1 MNGARHSQYRGTAP
15 IRNQPPLGP
24 YRRPMPRVLEGSQG
38 GGRLLMS
45 KVPLYREVRVL
56 HMSKKGESRGI
67 GVMPHRTHHSYRTT
81 SLIRKR
87 HLLGPNSRPM
97 PMVLGRS
104 GEGGL
109 FL

>member
-45 KVPLYREVRVL
+45 KVPLYHAVRVL
-56 HMSKKGESRGI
+56 HVSKNGKARVVE
-67 GVMPHRTHHSYRTT
+67 VVPHRTHHSCRGT

-87 HLLGPNSRPM
+87 NLIGPYSRPM

-104 GEGGL
+104 
-109 FL
+109 